1 VAMSAPDM
9 FGSLLAT
16 GLISMISMQALINIA
31 VVTGSVPVTGINL
44 PLISA
49 GGSSLFFTMCSMG
62 ILLNIS
68 RHTKLK

>member
-1 VAMSAPDM
+1 
-9 FGSLLAT
+9 
-16 GLISMISMQALINIA
+16 MIAIQALVNIA

-49 GGSSLFFTMCSMG
+49 GGSSVVFTLMGVG

-68 RHTKLK
+68 RHCRQ